1 MLWIRG
7 IRYIVPC
14 VVGIFILAQLSGL
27 VPRHYEH
34 AGAASG
40 HHAMTHAASLGSGR
54 AHHHALADQGDE
66 CCAVHAMQL
75 LPAASNAP
83 APGPTPPHRLLSPQR
98 SLVSVRFTPLDPPPK
113 LLPPV

>member
-7 IRYIVPC
+7 IRYIVPW
-14 VVGIFILAQLSGL
+14 VVGIFVLAQLSGL
-27 VPRHYEH
+27 IPGHYQH

-40 HHAMTHAASLGSGR
+40 HAMVHAPDLGIGGT
-54 AHHHALADQGDE
+54 HHHALADQGDE
-66 CCAVHAMQL
+66 CCAVHAMPL
-75 LPAASNAP
+75 LPAASDAA
-83 APGPTPPHRLLSPQR
+83 APGLTARHRLLSLQR